1 MATPTTVKDSIATNI
16 TSNPI
21 TITVVVIDTK
31 GQPAS
36 GARVSITPSDA
47 SGITNNAGEIQ
58 FKLGTATKYDIT
70 ASTGSTTVTVP
81 YYVTKNGATR
91 LIVNP
96 TYVRTIEK
104 QLHPSI
110 FDSKIFLY
118 TGIIVGI
125 IVIFFIGKKLLKL
138 LRRRKRRATKDSK

>member
-1 MATPTTVKDSIATNI
+1 MANSTTVKDSTATNI

-21 TITVVVIDTK
+21 TITVVVIDAK

-47 SGITNNAGEIQ
+47 SGTTNNAGEVQ

-70 ASTGSTTVTVP
+70 ASAGSTTVTVP

-96 TYVRTIEK
+96 VYVKSVEQK
-104 QLHPSI
+104 LHPSSWANSGLI
-110 FDSKIFLY
+110 IDVGIGL
-118 TGIIVGI
+118 GIIVVLA
-125 IVIFFIGKKLLKL
+125 VIWKLFFKKI
-138 LRRRKRRATKDSK
+138 RRNKK

>member
-1 MATPTTVKDSIATNI
+1 MANSTTVKDSTATNI

-21 TITVVVIDTK
+21 TITVVVIDAK

-47 SGITNNAGEIQ
+47 SGTTNNAGEIQ

-70 ASTGSTTVTVP
+70 ASSGATTVTVP

-96 TYVRTIEK
+96 VYVRSVEK
-104 QLHPSI
+104 QLHPSFWANSNLI
-110 FDSKIFLY
+110 IDVGIGL
-118 TGIIVGI
+118 GIIVVLV
-125 IVIFFIGKKLLKL
+125 VIWKFFWRKKG
-138 LRRRKRRATKDSK
+138 RRK

>member
-1 MATPTTVKDSIATNI
+1 MANSTTVKDSTATNI

-21 TITVVVIDTK
+21 TITVVVIDAK

-47 SGITNNAGEIQ
+47 SGTTNNAGEVQ

-70 ASTGSTTVTVP
+70 ASSGNTTVTVP

-96 TYVRTIEK
+96 VYVKSVEQK
-104 QLHPSI
+104 LHPSPWVN
-110 FDSKIFLY
+110 SGL
-118 TGIIVGI
+118 IINVGI
-125 IVIFFIGKKLLKL
+125 GLGIVVVLVVVWKLFFKKI
-138 LRRRKRRATKDSK
+138 RRNKK